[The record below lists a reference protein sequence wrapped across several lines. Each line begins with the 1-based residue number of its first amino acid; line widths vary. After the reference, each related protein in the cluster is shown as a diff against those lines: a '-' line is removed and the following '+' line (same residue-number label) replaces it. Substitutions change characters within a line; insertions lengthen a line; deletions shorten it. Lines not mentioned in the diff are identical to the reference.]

1 MVGVACGSNH
11 QTSTAVKATAGQQAA
26 VAHITHAAAPST
38 SSDATKL
45 YTTMRQLWSDHMQ
58 YTVMTVD
65 AFFHNNDALQ
75 PRLNRLLQNQK
86 DIGAAIVP
94 YFGQDAGNKLTDLL
108 TTHINQA
115 VPVLTAAK
123 NGDQA
128 ALKKASDDWY
138 ANAKQIADFLSA
150 ANPEN
155 WPTSATEPMMK
166 THIDQTTTYAV
177 DLLKGNYAQAVTD
190 YDKAFDHMME
200 MADTLS
206 KGIIAKF
213 PDKVGGSAAANQAQ
227 IALYDTMRQLWTD
240 HMQYTVMTVDSFF
253 HNNDALQPRLNRL
266 LQNQKDLG
274 AAIVPYFGQ
283 DAGNK
288 LTDLLTTHI
297 KQAVPVLTAAKSG
310 DQAALKKASDDWYAN
325 AKEIADFLSAAN
337 PENWP
342 TSATEPMMKTHIDQ
356 TTTYSVDL
364 LKGDYAKAITDYDAA
379 FSHMM
384 EMADTLSQGV
394 IAKFPDKVA
403 ASETSRDLPRTE

>member
-1 MVGVACGSNH
+1 
-11 QTSTAVKATAGQQAA
+11 
-26 VAHITHAAAPST
+26 
-38 SSDATKL
+38 
-45 YTTMRQLWSDHMQ
+45 
-58 YTVMTVD
+58 
-65 AFFHNNDALQ
+65 
-75 PRLNRLLQNQK
+75 
-86 DIGAAIVP
+86 
-94 YFGQDAGNKLTDLL
+94 
-108 TTHINQA
+108 
-115 VPVLTAAK
+115 
-123 NGDQA
+123 
-128 ALKKASDDWY
+128 
-138 ANAKQIADFLSA
+138 
-150 ANPEN
+150 
-155 WPTSATEPMMK
+155 MMK